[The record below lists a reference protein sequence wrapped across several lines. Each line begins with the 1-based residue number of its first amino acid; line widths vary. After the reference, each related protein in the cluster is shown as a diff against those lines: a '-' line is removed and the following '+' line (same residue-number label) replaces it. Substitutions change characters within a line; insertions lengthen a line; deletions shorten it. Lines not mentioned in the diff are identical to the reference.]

1 MSTSALPPRP
11 RTDFSWVSTTRM
23 ICAVAELGEKPD
35 IRLMEELLRRADVG
49 DEAAVAAILNYTMS
63 HVEEALARSPRPL
76 IEEAHPESNPL
87 WLAVVAGELRT
98 PRAVDALLR
107 VLRAASRSDH
117 VASFAAAVA
126 LARIGGP
133 AVDAVAELARSGEWW
148 QRIWACAALG
158 WNEDARAREALLAAL
173 SRERATLDAVV
184 NAIADRRDPGAIPAL
199 LGALTTCEPDLRAD
213 IEEVIRDLH
222 HGDRERPTDR
232 DWRLRYLT
240 DPDRGFIDTGW
251 PAAAIIFRED
261 DGTRPCLNPVPPVR
275 GLDEILAGGG
285 RPFGVRVDPDG
296 NPVCSCCEARMW
308 TYTGVLVC
316 PATAS
321 QVARIQDRWLT
332 RARDEARL
340 EDLFDVF
347 ALLEA
352 DQEALWA
359 DRPPPP
365 SPWDQ
370 DEVDPALAIN
380 WAWHGVAWLIEHGV
394 DGVAEGR
401 DRLWKES
408 FRLVGVEALAGSAG
422 DAAGRPSVN

>member
-1 MSTSALPPRP
+1 MDTSALPHRP
-11 RTDFSWVSTTRM
+11 RTDFSWVSTTTVT
-23 ICAVAELGEKPD
+23 CAIAKLGEKPN
-35 IRLMEELLRRADVG
+35 IRLMEELLRRADVA
-49 DEAAVAAILNYTMS
+49 DEAGVATLIHYTMS
-63 HVEEALARSPRPL
+63 YVEEALARSPRPL

-98 PRAVDALLR
+98 ARAVDALLR

-133 AVDAVAELARSGEWW
+133 AVDAVAELARSGDWW
-148 QRIWACAALG
+148 QRIWAYAALG
-158 WNEDARAREALLAAL
+158 WNEDARAGEILLAAL
-173 SRERATLDAVV
+173 SHERPALDAVV
-184 NAIADRRDPGAIPAL
+184 SAIADRRDAGAIPAL
-199 LGALTTCEPDLRAD
+199 LGALATCDPDLRAD
-213 IEEVIRDLH
+213 IEEAIRDLH

-240 DPDRGFIDTGW
+240 DPDVGFIDTGW

-275 GLDEILAGGG
+275 GLDQVLAAGG
-285 RPFGVRVDPDG
+285 PPVGVRVDADG
-296 NPVCSCCEARMW
+296 NPVCSCCDARMW
-308 TYTGVLVC
+308 TYTDVLVC

-321 QVARIQDRWLT
+321 QVAWIQDRWLT

-340 EDLFDVF
+340 DDLFDVF
-347 ALLEA
+347 ELLDAER
-352 DQEALWA
+352 EALWA
-359 DRPPPP
+359 DRSPPP

-370 DEVDPALAIN
+370 DEVDPSLAIN
-380 WAWHGVAWLIEHGV
+380 WAWHGVAWLIEQGV
-394 DGVAEGR
+394 DGVEEGR

-408 FRLVGVEALAGSAG
+408 LSLLGVEALAGSAG
-422 DAAGRPSVN
+422 EAAGRPSVN